1 MTNRGQGTP
10 ARAFTLI
17 ELLVVIAVIALL
29 IGILLP
35 ALGKAREAGRQ
46 VRCLSNIRQ
55 FGLAATLYAA
65 DYKDR
70 IWPVTHRTRWP
81 DGTRYW
87 QPETNPPPGAPPP
100 TDVAMWAQI
109 IENGNRLPGF
119 LFWYVDNAH
128 FVAECPTN
136 KRKRA
141 DGIEYTSIWASRTG
155 VEFDYTF
162 FDETE
167 GALLGATTR
176 VAQIPPNIYN
186 GGPALNP
193 LPAGSVVLHS
203 IPIFFEESTF
213 FWNTQYRD
221 GMFGNEDQI
230 AQRHAKAGH
239 VAFLD
244 GSSILYKAP
253 TDGDERV
260 RNINADFEANDLY
273 ANLGGNVWHAISDR
287 QWRFSQS
294 QPYGWM
300 NNPR

>member
-1 MTNRGQGTP
+1 MK
-10 ARAFTLI
+10 ARAPQVPPRGFTLI

-35 ALGKAREAGRQ
+35 ALGRAREAGRQ
-46 VRCLSNIRQ
+46 VRCLSNVRQ
-55 FGLAATLYAA
+55 FGLAATQYAA

-109 IENGNRLPGF
+109 VENGQRLPGF
-119 LFWYVDNAH
+119 LFRYVENAH
-128 FVAECPTN
+128 YIAECPTN
-136 KRKRA
+136 KRQRA
-141 DGIEYTSIWASRTG
+141 DGVEYTSIWSSRRG

-167 GALLGATTR
+167 GLLLGAQTR
-176 VAQIPPNIYN
+176 VAYIPPTAFN
-186 GGPALNP
+186 GGPALTA
-193 LPAGSVVLHS
+193 LPAGSVTLHA
-203 IPIFFEESTF
+203 IPLFFEESTYI
-213 FWNTQYRD
+213 WNQLYRD
-221 GMFGNEDQI
+221 GMFGNEDQVT
-230 AQRHAKAGH
+230 QRHARGGH
-239 VAFLD
+239 VVFLD
-244 GSSILYKAP
+244 GSSMLFKAP
-253 TDGDERV
+253 ADRNEPV
-260 RNINADFEANDLY
+260 RNPAADFEANDLY
-273 ANLGGNVWHAISDR
+273 ANLGGGTWYGVSDR
-287 QWRFSQS
+287 QWRFSLS